1 MPLALRDRPGGL
13 LSPRMSPRT
22 VDALVACAV
31 LAVVA
36 VWTLLATPEAS
47 ESALRT
53 ALGWVLVLSGCGAL
67 CFRRRQPV
75 AVAVATLLA
84 CVVYYPLSAQDGPLM
99 IAFALALYTTAAE
112 GRFAAAVALA
122 SVTLL
127 AVGLGE
133 VRQQPGHRQI
143 DDTSLAMLA
152 GWLISLVAVGRAQ
165 RTRLA
170 YLHEVEQR
178 ALAAEREQEARARQ
192 SATEERL
199 RIARELH
206 DILGHS
212 VSLIHVQSGAALHRL
227 SKNPAP
233 EAGLATAAE
242 ALEAVKST
250 SKDALRELRA
260 TLGVLRRA
268 DEATPTSPA
277 SGLALLG
284 ELAER
289 ARSAGLDVRTSVT
302 GTPVPLPPPVD
313 LAAYRIV
320 QESLTNVT
328 RHAGARTVRI
338 ALDWDGGWDRGR
350 DGDDR
355 SGAASTRTHA
365 GARVLRLRIADDGG
379 GAPEGVLPGSGIRG
393 MAERARALGGELTA
407 GNEADGFLV
416 DARLPLTAPAA
427 PFPRETPEAPK
438 APSAPEAPEPPEA
451 PEAPNAPEA
460 PKASEERGVPEVP
473 GAHKAPPTTPAPEG
487 DPR

>member
-1 MPLALRDRPGGL
+1 MPLALRDHPGGRL
-13 LSPRMSPRT
+13 PPRT
-22 VDALVACAV
+22 VDALVAGAV
-31 LAVVA
+31 LVVVV
-36 VWTLLATPEAS
+36 VWTLVSMRFTS
-47 ESALRT
+47 ESALR
-53 ALGWVLVLSGCGAL
+53 AVLGWALVLVGCGAL
-67 CFRRRQPV
+67 FFRRRQPV
-75 AVAVATLLA
+75 AVAVVTLLA
-84 CVVYYPLSAQDGPLM
+84 CVVYYPLSAADGPLM

-112 GRFAAAVALA
+112 GRFTAAVALA
-122 SVTLL
+122 AVTLL

-133 VRQQPGHRQI
+133 IRQQPGHRQI
-143 DDTSLAMLA
+143 DDTSLAMLT

-233 EAGLATAAE
+233 ESGLTTAAE

-302 GTPVPLPPPVD
+302 GTPAPLPPPVD

-320 QESLTNVT
+320 QESLTNAT
-328 RHAGARTVRI
+328 RHSGARTVRI
-338 ALDWDGGWDRGR
+338 TLDW
-350 DGDDR
+350 DDR
-355 SGAASTRTHA
+355 SGTATRTHA

-379 GAPEGVLPGSGIRG
+379 GAPGGDPSSGSGIRG

-407 GNEADGFLV
+407 GNADGGFLV
-416 DARLPLTAPAA
+416 DARLPLTTPAA
-427 PFPRETPEAPK
+427 THTAT
-438 APSAPEAPEPPEA
+438 EA
-451 PEAPNAPEA
+451 PEAP
-460 PKASEERGVPEVP
+460 
-473 GAHKAPPTTPAPEG
+473 PTTPGPGPGPGPAPAPAPEE

>member
-1 MPLALRDRPGGL
+1 MSLPLPSPGGGR
-13 LSPRMSPRT
+13 LSPRAA
-22 VDALVACAV
+22 DAAVAGVV
-31 LAVVA
+31 LLVVA
-36 VWTLLATPEAS
+36 VWTLVSAQYAS
-47 ESALRT
+47 EPTGRT
-53 ALGWVLVLSGCGAL
+53 VLGWVLILVGCGAL
-67 CFRRRQPV
+67 YFRRRQPV
-75 AVAVATLLA
+75 AVSVVTLLA

-122 SVTLL
+122 AVTLL

-133 VRQQPGHRQI
+133 IRQRPGHRQI
-143 DDTSLAMLA
+143 DDTSLVMLA

-165 RTRLA
+165 RTRTA

-199 RIARELH
+199 RIAREVH
-206 DILGHS
+206 DVLGHS
-212 VSLIHVQSGAALHRL
+212 ISLINVQSGAALHRL
-227 SKNPAP
+227 GKGPAP
-233 EAGLATAAE
+233 EAGLVTATE

-260 TLGVLRRA
+260 TLGVLRRT
-268 DEATPTSPA
+268 DEPTPTAPSS

-284 ELAER
+284 DLVAR
-289 ARSAGLDVRTSVT
+289 ARSAGLDVRTDVT

-338 ALDWDGGWDRGR
+338 TLDWGTD
-350 DGDDR
+350 
-355 SGAASTRTHA
+355 A
-365 GARVLRLRIADDGG
+365 VRLRIADDGE
-379 GAPEGVLPGSGIRG
+379 GAPEGRPLGSGIRG
-393 MAERARALGGELTA
+393 MAERARAFGGELSAENGDA
-407 GNEADGFLV
+407 GGFLV
-416 DARLPLTAPAA
+416 DARLPL
-427 PFPRETPEAPK
+427 PEPTT
-438 APSAPEAPEPPEA
+438 SAPTPSTPTASAPTPSEPTA
-451 PEAPNAPEA
+451 S
-460 PKASEERGVPEVP
+460 KGDASEPTASDSDASER
-473 GAHKAPPTTPAPEG
+473 

>member
-1 MPLALRDRPGGL
+1 MPLPLRDRPGGRL
-13 LSPRMSPRT
+13 PPRT
-22 VDALVACAV
+22 ADALVACVV
-31 LAVVA
+31 LVVVA
-36 VWTLLATPEAS
+36 LWTLLSGRYAS
-47 ESALRT
+47 EPALRT
-53 ALGWVLVLSGCGAL
+53 VLGWALVLIGCGAL
-67 CFRRRQPV
+67 YFRRRQPV
-75 AVAVATLLA
+75 TVAVVTLLA
-84 CVVYYPLSAQDGPLM
+84 CAVYYPLSAQDGPLM

-122 SVTLL
+122 AVTLL

-133 VRQQPGHRQI
+133 IRQQPGHRQI

-212 VSLIHVQSGAALHRL
+212 VSLINVQSGAALHRL

-284 ELAER
+284 DLAER

-302 GTPVPLPPPVD
+302 GMPVPLSPPVD

-328 RHAGARTVRI
+328 RHAGAHTVRI
-338 ALDWDGGWDRGR
+338 TLDWDADADADAEMGEDADVDTSTG
-350 DGDDR
+350 
-355 SGAASTRTHA
+355 SGTRTRA
-365 GARVLRLRIADDGG
+365 GTRVLRLRIADDGG
-379 GAPEGVLPGSGIRG
+379 GAPEGGSSGSGIRG

-407 GNEADGFLV
+407 GNADGGFLV
-416 DARLPLTAPAA
+416 DARLPITAPPPADTAPPTAPAA
-427 PFPRETPEAPK
+427 TSS
-438 APSAPEAPEPPEA
+438 PS
-451 PEAPNAPEA
+451 
-460 PKASEERGVPEVP
+460 
-473 GAHKAPPTTPAPEG
+473 PEG
-487 DPR
+487 NPR

>member
-1 MPLALRDRPGGL
+1 MSVPLRDRPGGR
-13 LSPRMSPRT
+13 LSPRT
-22 VDALVACAV
+22 ADALVACVV

-36 VWTLLATPEAS
+36 LWTLVSGLYAS
-47 ESALRT
+47 EPALRT
-53 ALGWVLVLSGCGAL
+53 VLGWALVLIGCGAL
-67 CFRRRQPV
+67 YFRRRRPV
-75 AVAVATLLA
+75 AVAVVTLLA

-122 SVTLL
+122 AVTLL

-133 VRQQPGHRQI
+133 IRQQPGHRQI

-170 YLHEVEQR
+170 YLHEIEQR

-212 VSLIHVQSGAALHRL
+212 VSLINVQSGAALHRL

-284 ELAER
+284 DLAER
-289 ARSAGLDVRTSVT
+289 ARSAGLDVRTNVT

-338 ALDWDGGWDRGR
+338 TLDWDADP
-350 DGDDR
+350 DAT
-355 SGAASTRTHA
+355 SAASDDSVAPDTATRTRA
-365 GARVLRLRIADDGG
+365 GTRVLRLRIADDGG
-379 GAPEGVLPGSGIRG
+379 GAPEGGPAGSGIRG

-407 GNEADGFLV
+407 RNTDAGFLV
-416 DARLPLTAPAA
+416 DARLPLTTPTAPPATTA
-427 PFPRETPEAPK
+427 
-438 APSAPEAPEPPEA
+438 
-451 PEAPNAPEA
+451 
-460 PKASEERGVPEVP
+460 
-473 GAHKAPPTTPAPEG
+473 PTTPAPEG

>member
-1 MPLALRDRPGGL
+1 MPLALRDRPGGRL
-13 LSPRMSPRT
+13 PPRT
-22 VDALVACAV
+22 ADALVACAV

-36 VWTLLATPEAS
+36 IWTLVSARYAS
-47 ESALRT
+47 ESTLRSV
-53 ALGWVLVLSGCGAL
+53 LGWALVLTGCGAL
-67 CFRRRQPV
+67 YFRRRQPV
-75 AVAVATLLA
+75 AVAVVTLLA

-122 SVTLL
+122 AVTLL

-133 VRQQPGHRQI
+133 IRQQPGHRQI

-302 GTPVPLPPPVD
+302 GTPAPLPPPVD

-328 RHAGARTVRI
+328 RHSGARTVRI
-338 ALDWDGGWDRGR
+338 TLDWD
-350 DGDDR
+350 DR
-355 SGAASTRTHA
+355 SEPAATRTHA
-365 GARVLRLRIADDGG
+365 GARALRLRIADDGG
-379 GAPEGVLPGSGIRG
+379 GAPEGGPSGSGIRG

-407 GNEADGFLV
+407 GNEDNGFVV
-416 DARLPLTAPAA
+416 DARLPLTTPTATHPA
-427 PFPRETPEAPK
+427 
-438 APSAPEAPEPPEA
+438 PEA
-451 PEAPNAPEA
+451 PEAPQ
-460 PKASEERGVPEVP
+460 
-473 GAHKAPPTTPAPEG
+473 APPTAPPAPPAPTPTPAPAPEE

>member
-1 MPLALRDRPGGL
+1 MPVPLRARPGGRL
-13 LSPRMSPRT
+13 PPRT
-22 VDALVACAV
+22 ADALVACVV
-31 LAVVA
+31 LVVVA
-36 VWTLLATPEAS
+36 IWTLVSGRYAS
-47 ESALRT
+47 EPALRT
-53 ALGWVLVLSGCGAL
+53 VLGWALVLIGCGSL
-67 CFRRRQPV
+67 YFRRRQPV
-75 AVAVATLLA
+75 AVAVVTLLA

-122 SVTLL
+122 AVTLL

-133 VRQQPGHRQI
+133 IRQQPGHRQI

-212 VSLIHVQSGAALHRL
+212 VSLINVQSGAALHRL

-284 ELAER
+284 DLTER
-289 ARSAGLDVRTSVT
+289 ARSAGLDVRTSIT

-338 ALDWDGGWDRGR
+338 TLVWDAEPDVASDDSDDLDDSAALDT
-350 DGDDR
+350 
-355 SGAASTRTHA
+355 ATRTRA
-365 GARVLRLRIADDGG
+365 GTRVLRLRIADDGG
-379 GAPEGVLPGSGIRG
+379 GAPEGGPAGSGIQG

-407 GNEADGFLV
+407 RNTDDGFLV
-416 DARLPLTAPAA
+416 DARLPLTAPTA
-427 PFPRETPEAPK
+427 
-438 APSAPEAPEPPEA
+438 
-451 PEAPNAPEA
+451 
-460 PKASEERGVPEVP
+460 
-473 GAHKAPPTTPAPEG
+473 PTTPAPEG